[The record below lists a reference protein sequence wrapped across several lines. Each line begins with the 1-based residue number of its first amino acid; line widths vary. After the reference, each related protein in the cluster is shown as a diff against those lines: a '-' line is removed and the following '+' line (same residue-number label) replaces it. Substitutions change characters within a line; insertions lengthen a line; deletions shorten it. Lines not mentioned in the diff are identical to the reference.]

1 MEEGLGVVG
10 CCSLYLLIVPWD
22 VVEEDLGECLGHY
35 NLYILIVP
43 RDGMEGGLSV
53 CGLL

>member
-1 MEEGLGVVG
+1 M
-10 CCSLYLLIVPWD
+10 
-22 VVEEDLGECLGHY
+22 EEDLGECLGHY